1 MKANDIQLRAKEVLL
16 ELIKENRN
24 NLPFALGAD
33 DLENLLPFHRTQ
45 IYLMLGRGEIPGKK
59 IGGKW
64 VCQRDAFL
72 AWYYASEQER
82 DLAMEVKV

>member
-1 MKANDIQLRAKEVLL
+1 MDNKTLNLTVKEVLL
-16 ELIKENRN
+16 ELIRENRN
-24 NLPFALGAD
+24 DLPFALGAD
-33 DLENLLPFHRTQ
+33 DLAELLPFHITQ

-72 AWYYASEQER
+72 AWYYGVHEES
-82 DLAMEVKV
+82 DLANEVRI